1 MASVQGMGVGRVR
14 RGWAGSPTGPSTALI
29 KSAIIKS
36 GSLAVSGDPR
46 WTSAEASIFDGQ
58 NIKQRR
64 SGHLDGGAGAPLWKI
79 CHGIFN
85 MGGGGVTGRVR
96 RGNRGEWA
104 NSIWIVAVAV
114 LP

>member
-1 MASVQGMGVGRVR
+1 MR

-85 MGGGGVTGRVR
+85 MGGVTGRVR
-96 RGNRGEWA
+96 RGNRGG
-104 NSIWIVAVAV
+104 VG
-114 LP
+114 